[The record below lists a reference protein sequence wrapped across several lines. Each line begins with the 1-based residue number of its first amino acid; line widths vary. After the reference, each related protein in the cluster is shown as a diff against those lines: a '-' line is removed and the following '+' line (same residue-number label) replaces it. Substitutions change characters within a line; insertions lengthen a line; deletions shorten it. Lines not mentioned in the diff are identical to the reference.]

1 MKNRIRISLT
11 LVILAL
17 LIITST
23 ANAQYAGYNWYT
35 AYQVVNIGDSNADI
49 DIDYYDANGV
59 VQTAAHKSFLAVPP
73 GSSRLV
79 MQFSDDPNLPPGN
92 YSAVINATQPVAV
105 IANQQLVSASSS
117 TYNPVPPFSSY
128 SGQDSGGAKVTL
140 PAVMYNWY
148 NYYTELF
155 IMNVGGGNATDVDIT
170 YIPGMLNGQSTGAS
184 GVVDNNNS
192 IALYATL
199 IKSQKTMT
207 SLGAPSGT
215 YAGRFIGS
223 AVVQSDQPI
232 IAVVNEHNAHDYKL
246 MSYNGFT
253 DAGSTSINLPAV
265 LRGWYGY
272 YTNITI
278 ANPSASATAH
288 IAITY
293 TPGAG
298 SVAAAGSTLGP
309 FSVNYDIAPQTALN
323 RYDGPTGNTVVD
335 SDMVTA
341 PHVFTKFYGS
351 AVVTSDIPVVALV
364 NEEAVATGDDQAGSY
379 NGIPTSSATNKI
391 VVPVILADYYGYYTN
406 LVVQNVTST
415 AGTCDVTYTSDANYS
430 AVPNHSATYTHSL
443 PANGTF
449 VVYEGRKGGQEV
461 GDINHDTQWRTA
473 SAQRFIG
480 AASIICHD
488 ASDNPINAI
497 AIVNEEKDV
506 SLRDS
511 MYTMNAFNK

>member
-1 MKNRIRISLT
+1 MKNKIKISLS
-11 LVILAL
+11 LVLLTL

-23 ANAQYAGYNWYT
+23 ASAQYAGYNWYT
-35 AYQVVNIGDSNADI
+35 AYQVVNIGDANADI

-59 VQTAAHKSFLAVPP
+59 VQIAAHKSFLAVPP

-79 MQFSDDPNLPPGN
+79 MQFTDDPNLLPGN

-148 NYYTELF
+148 NYYTELY
-155 IMNVGGGNATDVDIT
+155 IMNVGGGNASNVDIT
-170 YIPGMLNGQSTGAS
+170 YIPGTLNGQPTGAS
-184 GVVDNNNS
+184 GVTDNDNS

-199 IKSQKTMT
+199 LKSQKSMT
-207 SLGAPSGT
+207 NLGAPSGT
-215 YAGRFIGS
+215 YTGRFIGS
-223 AVVQSDQPI
+223 AVVTSDQPI
-232 IAVVNEHNAHDYKL
+232 IAVVNEQDAHDFKL

-253 DAGSTSINLPAV
+253 NAGSTSINLPAV

-278 ANPSASATAH
+278 ANPSASEIAH
-288 IAITY
+288 VTITY

-298 SVAAAGSTLGP
+298 SVAAAGSVLAP
-309 FSVNYDIAPQTALN
+309 FSVIYNINPQTALN
-323 RYDGPTGNTVVD
+323 RYDGPTGNTVAD

-341 PHVFTKFYGS
+341 PHAFTKFYGS

-379 NGIPTSSATNKI
+379 NGIQTDSASQDI
-391 VVPVILADYYGYYTN
+391 VIPVVLADYYGYYTTM
-406 LVVQNVTST
+406 VVQNVTGT
-415 AGTCDVTYTSDANYS
+415 AGSCDVTYTSDANYS

-443 PANGTF
+443 PAYGTF

-461 GDINHDTQWRTA
+461 GDINHDPQWRSAT
-473 SAQRFIG
+473 AQRFIG
-480 AASIICHD
+480 AASITCTVD
-488 ASDNPINAI
+488 AIS
-497 AIVNEEKDV
+497 IVNEEKDV
-506 SLRDS
+506 SLKDS
-511 MYTMNAFNK
+511 MYTMNTFNK